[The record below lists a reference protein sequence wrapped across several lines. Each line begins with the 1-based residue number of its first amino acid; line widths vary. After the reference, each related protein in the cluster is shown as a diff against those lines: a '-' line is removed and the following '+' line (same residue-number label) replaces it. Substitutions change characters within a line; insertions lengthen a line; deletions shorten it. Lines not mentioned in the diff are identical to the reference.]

1 LEKVIISAGG
11 KPETINI
18 TGFFVNIGYT
28 PATAFIKDLIK
39 INDKGE
45 MVIDSE
51 NKTNIRGIF
60 AAGNC
65 TSYPFKQ
72 VITSGAQGA
81 AAALSANKYLLQ
93 QF

>member
-1 LEKVIISAGG
+1 MGKVIISARG

-18 TGFFVNIGYT
+18 TGFFVNIGYI
-28 PATAFIKDLIK
+28 PATAFIRDLIK
-39 INDKGE
+39 INAKGE
-45 MVIDSE
+45 IVVDSE
-51 NKTNIRGIF
+51 NKTNIRRIF
-60 AAGNC
+60 AAGDC